1 MPKLLKGSVS
11 LRLEKHAALV
21 LTDSGGVQKEAY
33 FHRTPCITMR
43 NETEWVETL
52 ETGWNRLV
60 GTNTQR
66 ILQAVK
72 TTAVPLTEI
81 TEYGTGHAA
90 QTIINILCQ
99 NEY

>member
-1 MPKLLKGSVS
+1 MLM
-11 LRLEKHAALV
+11 LEKHAALV

-72 TTAVPLTEI
+72 TAAVPPTEI